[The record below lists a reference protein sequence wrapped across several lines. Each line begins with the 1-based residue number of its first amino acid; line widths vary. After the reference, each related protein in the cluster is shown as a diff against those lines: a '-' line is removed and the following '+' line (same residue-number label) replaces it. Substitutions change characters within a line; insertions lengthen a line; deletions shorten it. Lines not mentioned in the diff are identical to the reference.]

1 MRNYQ
6 IMRYLLI
13 VCWIIGNMPSG
24 WAAEGG
30 STYTQRPDD
39 PEAFYFTPENYG
51 FKADGKS
58 DVTDALQE
66 AINQVK
72 REKNFG
78 ILFLPEGNYRISK
91 TIQIPSSIRLIGYGK
106 KRPVIYLGADT
117 PGFQTTQN
125 YMIWFTGG
133 LAQEGRKPS
142 DAGAG
147 TFYSAVSNVDF
158 RIDKGNPQA
167 VAIRAHFAQHGFIN
181 HCDIR
186 IGSGKAGMYDVGN
199 ELEDVRFYGGEY
211 GIISSR
217 TSPGWPMM
225 MVDTYFE
232 GQRKAAVYSKEVG
245 FAIVNMHVKNT
256 PVAFEMAEN
265 LADRLHVE
273 NSLWE
278 NISEAG
284 VRVSVE
290 GNTFS
295 QLNLVNV
302 DCRNVPVL
310 VGYAQSGKKVAGKA
324 KMYRVKEFTYGLVYQ
339 DLNDASSFREICEIE
354 PVAKLPVT
362 LGKDLPVLPAMETWV
377 NIRDLGAKGDGETDD
392 TEVFEKA
399 VSLHKNIYVPQG
411 WYRLTR
417 TLKLSPG
424 TKLIGLHPFGTQFL
438 LKESEPAFS
447 GFGVPVPLVESSE
460 GGDDMLNGIGI
471 NTGAYNYRAVGCKW
485 MAGERSYLNDV
496 KFVGGHGTLR
506 KPAPNAS
513 GQSSYRRDERRISSP
528 SSPVMETGKDM
539 AWDNQ
544 YWSLWITNNGGGT
557 IKDVWT
563 ASTYAASGLYIS
575 ETKTPGR
582 IYAMSLEH
590 HVRTE
595 ARFHNVANWK
605 IYAFQ
610 FEEEGREGPDCYMA
624 EMSNCQN
631 IEMVNVWMYRVIR
644 AFMPKRIGFRIW
656 DCKNITFRNMHN
668 YTQILPVIE
677 FPIYDMN
684 KKLPVYSWDF
694 ARLTV
699 SGSEKSLRPSCT
711 VMDKPVKL
719 ATGFEL
725 ASGATTD
732 SKGNIYFCENRLK
745 KIYKWS
751 ADTEQ
756 ITLIADYPWKPFT
769 LATDT
774 QDNLLVIF
782 RYDPQ
787 PGYLVN
793 GKQETVVRLPDDNPM
808 YSGWGNSGWSAW
820 GYSFNPDNVDAT
832 MKPMPR
838 VVTASMKNIQK
849 VIHPS
854 SRWRGDF
861 DKVVA
866 SMPEYSFVAPDGV
879 TIIPDTYDLGRSCAL
894 TVTVPGQSEPVYIV
908 NEMNKTTVQLSVGVD
923 GRLTEQGIICPYGQ
937 YSNVT
942 DAVRAIAGVKD
953 ALSMTIPVGTG
964 IHRRMVYVEL
974 EEGADFKTVEAAIK
988 ADPYFVNDE
997 THVIQVPCVD
1007 DLNDVG
1013 HGVNLVRKGVSGK
1026 THNQLFEFDMKINNP
1041 ALTAQVLVCVAR
1053 ASMKQQ
1059 PGCYT
1064 MIEVPVI
1071 DLLEGDREELIAHLV

>member
-1 MRNYQ
+1 M
-6 IMRYLLI
+6 
-13 VCWIIGNMPSG
+13 
-24 WAAEGG
+24 
-30 STYTQRPDD
+30 
-39 PEAFYFTPENYG
+39 
-51 FKADGKS
+51 
-58 DVTDALQE
+58 
-66 AINQVK
+66 
-72 REKNFG
+72 
-78 ILFLPEGNYRISK
+78 
-91 TIQIPSSIRLIGYGK
+91 
-106 KRPVIYLGADT
+106 
-117 PGFQTTQN
+117 
-125 YMIWFTGG
+125 
-133 LAQEGRKPS
+133 
-142 DAGAG
+142 
-147 TFYSAVSNVDF
+147 
-158 RIDKGNPQA
+158 
-167 VAIRAHFAQHGFIN
+167 
-181 HCDIR
+181 
-186 IGSGKAGMYDVGN
+186 
-199 ELEDVRFYGGEY
+199 
-211 GIISSR
+211 
-217 TSPGWPMM
+217 
-225 MVDTYFE
+225 
-232 GQRKAAVYSKEVG
+232 
-245 FAIVNMHVKNT
+245 
-256 PVAFEMAEN
+256 
-265 LADRLHVE
+265 
-273 NSLWE
+273 
-278 NISEAG
+278 
-284 VRVSVE
+284 
-290 GNTFS
+290 
-295 QLNLVNV
+295 
-302 DCRNVPVL
+302 
-310 VGYAQSGKKVAGKA
+310 
-324 KMYRVKEFTYGLVYQ
+324 
-339 DLNDASSFREICEIE
+339 
-354 PVAKLPVT
+354 
-362 LGKDLPVLPAMETWV
+362 
-377 NIRDLGAKGDGETDD
+377 
-392 TEVFEKA
+392 
-399 VSLHKNIYVPQG
+399 
-411 WYRLTR
+411 
-417 TLKLSPG
+417 
-424 TKLIGLHPFGTQFL
+424 
-438 LKESEPAFS
+438 
-447 GFGVPVPLVESSE
+447 
-460 GGDDMLNGIGI
+460 
-471 NTGAYNYRAVGCKW
+471 
-485 MAGERSYLNDV
+485 
-496 KFVGGHGTLR
+496 
-506 KPAPNAS
+506 
-513 GQSSYRRDERRISSP
+513 
-528 SSPVMETGKDM
+528 
-539 AWDNQ
+539 
-544 YWSLWITNNGGGT
+544 WITNNGGGT

-699 SGSEKSLRPSCT
+699 SGSEKNLRPSCT

-745 KIYKWS
+745 KIYRWS

-908 NEMNKTTVQLSVGVD
+908 NEMNKTTVQLSVGGD

-942 DAVRAIAGVKD
+942 DADGN
-953 ALSMTIPVGTG
+953 
-964 IHRRMVYVEL
+964 VYVADGEIFVYDKYGKEQRRIQI
-974 EEGADFKTVEAAIK
+974 EERPISLAIGGRQK
-988 ADPYFVNDE
+988 DMLFV
-997 THVIQVPCVD
+997 TTSSSFYGI
-1007 DLNDVG
+1007 
-1013 HGVNLVRKGVSGK
+1013 
-1026 THNQLFEFDMKINNP
+1026 KI
-1041 ALTAQVLVCVAR
+1041 R
-1053 ASMKQQ
+1053 
-1059 PGCYT
+1059 
-1064 MIEVPVI
+1064 
-1071 DLLEGDREELIAHLV
+1071 

>member
-225 MVDTYFE
+225 VDTYFE

-310 VGYAQSGKKVAGKA
+310 VDYAQSGKKVAGKA

-362 LGKDLPVLPAMETWV
+362 LGKDLPVLPAVETWV

-392 TEVFEKA
+392 TEAFEKA

-447 GFGVPVPLVESSE
+447 GFGMPVPLVESSE

-513 GQSSYRRDERRISSP
+513 GQSSYRRGERRISSP

-699 SGSEKSLRPSCT
+699 SGSEKNLRPSCT

-745 KIYKWS
+745 KIYRWS

-793 GKQETVVRLPDDNPM
+793 GKQETAVRLPDDNPM

-838 VVTASMKNIQK
+838 VVTAGMKNIQK

-908 NEMNKTTVQLSVGVD
+908 NEMNKTTVQLSVGGD

-942 DAVRAIAGVKD
+942 DADGN
-953 ALSMTIPVGTG
+953 
-964 IHRRMVYVEL
+964 VYVADGEIFVYDKYGKEQRRIQI
-974 EEGADFKTVEAAIK
+974 EERPISLAIGGRQK
-988 ADPYFVNDE
+988 DMLFV
-997 THVIQVPCVD
+997 TTSSSFYGI
-1007 DLNDVG
+1007 
-1013 HGVNLVRKGVSGK
+1013 
-1026 THNQLFEFDMKINNP
+1026 KI
-1041 ALTAQVLVCVAR
+1041 R
-1053 ASMKQQ
+1053 
-1059 PGCYT
+1059 
-1064 MIEVPVI
+1064 
-1071 DLLEGDREELIAHLV
+1071 

>member
-354 PVAKLPVT
+354 PVAKLPVP

-399 VSLHKNIYVPQG
+399 VSLHKSIYVPQG

-460 GGDDMLNGIGI
+460 GGDDVLNGIGI

-485 MAGERSYLNDV
+485 MAGECSYLNDV

-513 GQSSYRRDERRISSP
+513 GQSSYRRGERRISSP

-745 KIYKWS
+745 NRWS

-769 LATDT
+769 LTTDT

-838 VVTASMKNIQK
+838 VVTAGMKNIQK

-942 DAVRAIAGVKD
+942 DADGN
-953 ALSMTIPVGTG
+953 
-964 IHRRMVYVEL
+964 VYVADGEIFVYDKYGKEQRRIQI
-974 EEGADFKTVEAAIK
+974 EERPISLAIGGRQK
-988 ADPYFVNDE
+988 DILFV
-997 THVIQVPCVD
+997 TTSSSFYGI
-1007 DLNDVG
+1007 
-1013 HGVNLVRKGVSGK
+1013 
-1026 THNQLFEFDMKINNP
+1026 KI
-1041 ALTAQVLVCVAR
+1041 R
-1053 ASMKQQ
+1053 
-1059 PGCYT
+1059 
-1064 MIEVPVI
+1064 
-1071 DLLEGDREELIAHLV
+1071 

>member
-447 GFGVPVPLVESSE
+447 GFGMPVPLVESSE
-460 GGDDMLNGIGI
+460 GGDDVLNG
-471 NTGAYNYRAVGCKW
+471 
-485 MAGERSYLNDV
+485 
-496 KFVGGHGTLR
+496 LR
-506 KPAPNAS
+506 KPAPNVS
-513 GQSSYRRDERRISSP
+513 GQSSYRRGERRISSP

-838 VVTASMKNIQK
+838 VVTAGMKNIQK

-908 NEMNKTTVQLSVGVD
+908 NEMNKTTVQLSVGGD

-942 DAVRAIAGVKD
+942 DADGN
-953 ALSMTIPVGTG
+953 
-964 IHRRMVYVEL
+964 VYVADGEIFVYDKYGKEQRRIQI
-974 EEGADFKTVEAAIK
+974 EERPISLAIGGRQK
-988 ADPYFVNDE
+988 DMLFV
-997 THVIQVPCVD
+997 TTSSSFYGI
-1007 DLNDVG
+1007 
-1013 HGVNLVRKGVSGK
+1013 
-1026 THNQLFEFDMKINNP
+1026 KI
-1041 ALTAQVLVCVAR
+1041 R
-1053 ASMKQQ
+1053 
-1059 PGCYT
+1059 
-1064 MIEVPVI
+1064 
-1071 DLLEGDREELIAHLV
+1071 

>member
-147 TFYSAVSNVDF
+147 TFYSAVSS
-158 RIDKGNPQA
+158 IDKGNPQA

-377 NIRDLGAKGDGETDD
+377 NIRDLGAKGDGKTDD

-506 KPAPNAS
+506 KPAPNTS
-513 GQSSYRRDERRISSP
+513 GQSSYRRGERRISSP

-699 SGSEKSLRPSCT
+699 SGSEKNLRPSCT

-745 KIYKWS
+745 KIYRWS

-838 VVTASMKNIQK
+838 VVTAGMKNIQK

-854 SRWRGDF
+854 SRWRSDF

-942 DAVRAIAGVKD
+942 DADGN
-953 ALSMTIPVGTG
+953 
-964 IHRRMVYVEL
+964 VYV
-974 EEGADFKTVEAAIK
+974 ADGEI
-988 ADPYFVNDE
+988 FVYD
-997 THVIQVPCVD
+997 
-1007 DLNDVG
+1007 
-1013 HGVNLVRKGVSGK
+1013 KSGK
-1026 THNQLFEFDMKINNP
+1026 EQRRIQIEERPISLAIGGRQKDMLFVTTSSSFYGIKI
-1041 ALTAQVLVCVAR
+1041 R
-1053 ASMKQQ
+1053 
-1059 PGCYT
+1059 
-1064 MIEVPVI
+1064 
-1071 DLLEGDREELIAHLV
+1071 